1 MKERMGMRNGGER
14 IMEIIGKACSK
25 QRTPCS
31 NGKREKLKNAL
42 VTEWPTQKT
51 TKIINV

>member
-1 MKERMGMRNGGER
+1 MKMGNGGER
-14 IMEIIGKACSK
+14 IVEIIGKTCSK

-31 NGKREKLKNAL
+31 NGKRKKLKNAL
-42 VTEWPTQKT
+42 VTERPTQKT